1 MKTIQKVIVESM
13 VERGFVDSARQMKA
27 IDEWHYKVKG
37 EMRLWNKKE
46 GFLADIFNNALAKA
60 GYTIEVNVKFV
71 PKDEESF
78 IIDLSDRTVEPY
90 YLLICYD
97 GHYHSVD
104 DPVLFSHTIDD
115 LYLSLIGLI
124 FQMTSDT
131 ESRLDAISA
140 MMESNC
146 CDIGEDRYVI
156 LPVRP
161 EKGITEGMCLVFDEE
176 EMFEEDPTLRFEDKK
191 GYSDAEWEE
200 VVEKFNNDGL
210 TVCTLKRWS
219 GAN

>member
-13 VERGFVDSARQMKA
+13 VERGFIDSARQMKA

-146 CDIGEDRYVI
+146 YDSGEDRYVI
-156 LPVRP
+156 LSVRP
-161 EKGITEGMCLVFDEE
+161 ENGITEGMCLVFNEE
-176 EMFEEDPTLRFEDKK
+176 EVFEDDLTLRFEDKK
-191 GYSDAEWEE
+191 GYSDVEWEE
-200 VVEKFNNDGL
+200 AVEKFNNDGL
-210 TVCTLKRWS
+210 TVRTLKRWS
-219 GAN
+219 DAN

>member
-1 MKTIQKVIVESM
+1 MKTIQKVIVGSM
-13 VERGFVDSARQMKA
+13 VERGFIDSARQMKA

-60 GYTIEVNVKFV
+60 GYTIVANVKFV

-90 YLLICYD
+90 YLLICYN

-115 LYLSLIGLI
+115 FYLLLIGQI
-124 FQMTSDT
+124 FQNTSDT
-131 ESRLDAISA
+131 ESRIDEIRS

-146 CDIGEDRYVI
+146 YDSGEDRYVI

-161 EKGITEGMCLVFDEE
+161 ENGITEGMCLVFDEE
-176 EMFEEDPTLRFEDKK
+176 EMFEEDLTLRFEDKK
-191 GYSDAEWEE
+191 GYSDVEWEE
-200 VVEKFNNDGL
+200 AVEKFNNDGL
-210 TVCTLKRWS
+210 TVRTLKRWS
-219 GAN
+219 DAN

>member
-1 MKTIQKVIVESM
+1 MKTIHKVIVGSM
-13 VERGFVDSARQMKA
+13 VERGFIDSARQMKA

-78 IIDLSDRTVEPY
+78 IIDLSDCMVEPY

-97 GHYHSVD
+97 GHCHDVVN
-104 DPVLFSHTIDD
+104 PVLFSHTIDD

-124 FQMTSDT
+124 FQNTSDT
-131 ESRLDAISA
+131 ESRIDEIRS
-140 MMESNC
+140 MMESNYY
-146 CDIGEDRYVI
+146 DSGEDRYVI
-156 LPVRP
+156 LSVRP
-161 EKGITEGMCLVFDEE
+161 ENGITEGMCLVFDEK
-176 EMFEEDPTLRFEDKK
+176 EMFEKDPTLRFEDKK
-191 GYSDAEWEE
+191 GYTDAEWEE
-200 VVEKFNNDGL
+200 AVERFNNDGL
-210 TVCTLKRWS
+210 TVRTLKRWS
-219 GAN
+219 DAN

>member
-1 MKTIQKVIVESM
+1 MKTVQKVIVGSM
-13 VERGFVDSARQMKA
+13 VERGFIDSARQMKA
-27 IDEWHYKVKG
+27 IDEWHYQVKG

-46 GFLADIFNNALAKA
+46 GFLADIFNNALKKA
-60 GYTIEVNVKFV
+60 GYTVAVNVKFV

-104 DPVLFSHTIDD
+104 DPVLFSHSIDN

-124 FQMTSDT
+124 FHKTSDT
-131 ESRLDAISA
+131 ENRIDEIRS
-140 MMESNC
+140 MMESNYY
-146 CDIGEDRYVI
+146 DSGEDRYVI
-156 LPVRP
+156 LSVRP
-161 EKGITEGMCLVFDEE
+161 ENGITDGMCLVIDEE

-191 GYSDAEWEE
+191 RYSDVEWEE
-200 VVEKFNNDGL
+200 AVEKFNNDGL
-210 TVCTLKRWS
+210 TVRTLKRWS
-219 GAN
+219 DAN

>member
-1 MKTIQKVIVESM
+1 MKTIQKVIVGSM
-13 VERGFVDSARQMKA
+13 VERGFIDSARQMKA

-46 GFLADIFNNALAKA
+46 GFLAVIFNNALAKA
-60 GYTIEVNVKFV
+60 GYTIAVNVKFV

-90 YLLICYD
+90 YLLICYN

-115 LYLSLIGLI
+115 FYLSLIGQI
-124 FQMTSDT
+124 FQNTSDT
-131 ESRLDAISA
+131 EIRIDEIRS

-146 CDIGEDRYVI
+146 YDSGEDRYVI
-156 LPVRP
+156 LSVRP
-161 EKGITEGMCLVFDEE
+161 GNGITEGMYLVINEE
-176 EMFEEDPTLRFEDKK
+176 EMFEEDPTLRFVDKK
-191 GYSDAEWEE
+191 GYTDAEWEE
-200 VVEKFNNDGL
+200 AVEKFNNDGL
-210 TVCTLKRWS
+210 TVRTLKRWS
-219 GAN
+219 DAN

>member
-13 VERGFVDSARQMKA
+13 VERGFIDSARQMKA

-37 EMRLWNKKE
+37 EMLLWNKKE
-46 GFLADIFNNALAKA
+46 GFFADIFNKALAKA

-97 GHYHSVD
+97 GHYHCVD

-115 LYLSLIGLI
+115 LYLSLIELI
-124 FQMTSDT
+124 FQNTSDT
-131 ESRLDAISA
+131 ESRIDEIRS
-140 MMESNC
+140 MMESNYY
-146 CDIGEDRYVI
+146 DSGEDRYVI
-156 LPVRP
+156 LSVRP
-161 EKGITEGMCLVFDEE
+161 ENGITEGMCLVFNEE
-176 EMFEEDPTLRFEDKK
+176 EVFEDGLTLRFEDKK
-191 GYSDAEWEE
+191 GYTDAEWEE
-200 VVEKFNNDGL
+200 VVERFNNDGL
-210 TVCTLKRWS
+210 TVRTLKRW
-219 GAN
+219 GDAN

>member
-13 VERGFVDSARQMKA
+13 VERGFIDSARQMKA

-46 GFLADIFNNALAKA
+46 GFLADIFNKALAKA
-60 GYTIEVNVKFV
+60 GYTIAVNVKFI

-115 LYLSLIGLI
+115 LYLTLIGLI

-146 CDIGEDRYVI
+146 YDNGEDRYVI
-156 LPVRP
+156 LSVRP
-161 EKGITEGMCLVFDEE
+161 ENGITEGMCLVFNEE
-176 EMFEEDPTLRFEDKK
+176 EVFEDDLTLRFEDKK
-191 GYSDAEWEE
+191 RYSDVVWEE
-200 VVEKFNNDGL
+200 AVEKFNNDGL
-210 TVCTLKRWS
+210 TVRTLKHWS
-219 GAN
+219 DAN

>member
-1 MKTIQKVIVESM
+1 M
-13 VERGFVDSARQMKA
+13 VERGFIDSARQMKA

-60 GYTIEVNVKFV
+60 GYTIVANVKFV

-90 YLLICYD
+90 YLLICYN

-115 LYLSLIGLI
+115 FYLLLIGQI
-124 FQMTSDT
+124 FQNTSDT
-131 ESRLDAISA
+131 ESRIDEIRS

-146 CDIGEDRYVI
+146 YDSGEDRYVI

-161 EKGITEGMCLVFDEE
+161 ENGITEGMCLVFDEE
-176 EMFEEDPTLRFEDKK
+176 EMFEEDLTLRFEDKK
-191 GYSDAEWEE
+191 GYSDVEWEE
-200 VVEKFNNDGL
+200 AVEKFNNDGL
-210 TVCTLKRWS
+210 TVRTLKRWS
-219 GAN
+219 DAN